1 MPVKKITKKK
11 SEVKSSKK
19 VVPIKKTSRTAK
31 ESGSSKKL
39 SLKFRREMEKIL
51 NPFGFFCIAV
61 IECMVLYF
69 QKTITGKLRKIQS

>member
-31 ESGSSKKL
+31 ESSYSKKL

-51 NPFGFFCIAV
+51 ND
-61 IECMVLYF
+61 M
-69 QKTITGKLRKIQS
+69 RKIYSKILTIL